1 MKVKDGIAIVGMACR
16 YPDAGSPAELWEN
29 VLARRRAFRR
39 VPPERLRLADYPDRR
54 AGDPDSLLLAEA
66 AVLDGWEFDRVRFRV
81 AGATFRATDLVHW
94 LALDVAAQALADAGF
109 PDAEGLPR
117 DMTGVLLGNTLTGE
131 FSRSHLMRLRWPY
144 VRRTLAASLAAEGW
158 DAAKTEGFLARLEPA
173 YKAPFPEPMEESLA
187 GGLSN
192 TIAGRIC
199 NHFDLHGGGYV
210 LDGACASSLL
220 AVANSCSSLVAGDLD
235 VALAGGVDLSLDPF
249 ELVGFSRTGALAQD
263 EMRVFD
269 ARSSGFFPGE
279 GCGFVVL
286 MREEDAA
293 RLGCRV
299 WAVIRGWGI
308 SSDGHGGISRPEPAG
323 QRMAL
328 GRAYRRAGFGMETV
342 GYFEGHG
349 TGTAVGDAA
358 ELAALSGARR
368 EAGAQAPLANTA
380 AMAVIGALKAN
391 IGHTKAAAG
400 VAGLIKA
407 ALAVHHQILPPNT
420 SCDEPHAELK
430 GSGAVLR
437 VLDQGEPWPAGRPL
451 RAAVSAMGF
460 GGINSHV
467 VLEATAEVAEVR
479 RRSLGRK
486 ERELLAS
493 WQDAELL
500 LLAGPNAAAL
510 AGQAEQLAV
519 VAARASRAELADLAA
534 ELRRRLVAG
543 AARAAVV
550 AAKPAEAAEGLRR
563 LAGWL
568 RQGETSRLDLRHGVF
583 LGAGRQERRI
593 GFLFPGQGSPS
604 HLVGGLLRRRF
615 EELETIYGPAG
626 LAPPAYA
633 VDAIDPANTAVAQPA
648 ILAHTLAG
656 LQLLDRLGLRA
667 AVAVGHSLGEIA
679 ALHWGGAFDAAAAL
693 GLARARGQAMA
704 DLPGDTGVTGAMA
717 SLGADPAV
725 VEAILAAGGPPGVA
739 RAVIAA
745 YNGPR
750 RTVISGPA
758 AAVDAAA
765 ERARDRGLAVTRLR
779 VSHAFHSPLVAGA
792 APRLAAELDALA
804 LRPLSRPVASTVT
817 GGWLAPGDDLRELL
831 LSQLTSPVRFTDA
844 LAAAAERVDLWIE
857 VGPGRALSELAGEA
871 LAAAASPVPVIAL
884 DAGGPSIAGLLKAAG
899 AAFALGTP
907 LDTAVLFE
915 GRFTRPFD
923 PDRVPKFLIN
933 PCELAPVPS
942 EDAAALPVRIEPNV
956 PVSQL
961 SPVSSHPDPPL
972 PQGVPAS
979 ALDLVRL
986 LVAERAELPA
996 EAVRDDS
1003 RLLSDLHLNSISV
1016 GQLVVE
1022 ASRRL
1027 GLRPPVSPTDYAR
1040 STVAEVAEILEQQVA
1055 QGDGA
1060 GPEAAPPGVD
1070 SWVRAFTV
1078 GLVPRE
1084 RPRDR
1089 SVAADEAP
1097 GNWTII
1103 APEGH
1108 PLAAAL
1114 AGRLPGD
1121 GVALLMPIEV
1131 ERCHAGLLLEGA
1143 HAVLAAPPTVRVLL
1157 VHQGG
1162 VGGAFA
1168 RTLRLEIPAATACIV
1183 RVPFAH
1189 PQAVDW
1195 AAAEMLAA
1203 ITGGGSFAE
1212 SHYDETGRRSVP
1224 MLRLLEPVP
1233 PGPLPLGPEDV
1244 LLVTGGGKGIAA
1256 ECALDLA
1263 KASGA
1268 RLALFGR
1275 SRPESDAEL
1284 AANLERMAAAGVRA
1298 LYLSADVADPVAVF
1312 TAVGRVQAE
1321 LGPVTAFLHGA
1332 GANSPRRIADLDEEA
1347 LTRTLAPKVAGF
1359 FHVLAAID
1367 PGRLRL
1373 LVTFGSII
1381 ARSGLAGEA
1390 DYAVANEWLARG
1402 TENIAR
1408 ELPNCRCLA
1417 LEWSV
1422 WSGTGMGERLGT
1434 LESLRAQGISAIPAE
1449 TGLAMLRQLICR
1461 PRILDGTNGT
1471 ADPVSVVVTGRFG
1484 EPPTLEVE
1492 RPELPLLRYLEK
1504 VRVHVPGVELVVDS
1518 EISADTDPHLADHV
1532 FHGEPLFAAVLGM
1545 EAMAQAAMAVLGKT
1559 GLGRTATNEIPVFEN
1574 VVFQRPVAV
1583 PPGRSTTI
1591 RVAALVREPGVV
1603 EVVLRD
1609 ASTGFAADHFR
1620 AVCRFGPGP
1629 SGTNEPAP
1637 SLLAA
1642 FRGEARLSFEPA
1654 SDLYGGVLFHQ
1665 GRFRR
1670 VEGYRRLRAT
1680 ECLADISPDGST
1692 VWFGRYLPDRL
1703 ILGDPG
1709 ARDAAIHGIQACIP
1723 HATLLPTGVD
1733 RVMTLGL
1740 AADVPLVLAARE
1752 RSRHGD
1758 DFVYDLE
1765 LVDAQ
1770 GRLRERWEGL
1780 RLKAVDRIAPPESWT
1795 AALLGPHVERRLQ
1808 EILPGSGVRVSV
1820 SSSAP
1825 NGHEGSRNAVFSLLG
1840 AGESSHR
1847 PDGKPEADG
1856 GQVSISHAGS
1866 LMLAV
1871 ARDGRIGCDLEPVAA
1886 RPEEVWRG
1894 LLGPDRFQLAE
1905 LIARERGESRDAA
1918 ATRVWAAAE
1927 SLAKAG
1933 VPHGA
1938 PLTLE
1943 SGGNDR
1949 VGDGWLL
1956 LRSGTLSIG
1965 TLLTAVRELAGP
1977 AALAV
1982 LVDSGDANGPG
1993 EIPV

>member
-1 MKVKDGIAIVGMACR
+1 MGEGIAGTAGIAIVGMACR
-16 YPDAGSPAELWEN
+16 YPDAASPAELWEN

-54 AGDPDSLLLAEA
+54 PGDPDSLHLAEA

-81 AGATFRATDLVHW
+81 AGTTFRATDLAHW

-144 VRRTLAASLAAEGW
+144 VRRTLASSLAAEGW
-158 DAAKTEGFLARLEPA
+158 DETRIEGFLARLEPA

-187 GGLSN
+187 GGLAN

-220 AVANSCSSLVAGDLD
+220 AVANACSSLIAGDLD

-249 ELVGFSRTGALAQD
+249 ELVGFSRAGALAQD

-269 ARSSGFFPGE
+269 ARSSGFVPGE

-286 MREEDAA
+286 MREADAV

-308 SSDGHGGISRPEPAG
+308 SSDGHGGISRPEAAG
-323 QRMAL
+323 QQIAL
-328 GRAYRRAGFGMETV
+328 ARAYRRAGFGMETV

-358 ELAALSGARR
+358 ELAALSASRR
-368 EAGAQAPLANTA
+368 EAGGGSGVLGVLPA
-380 AMAVIGALKAN
+380 IGALKAN

-407 ALAVHHQILPPNT
+407 VLAVHHQVLPPNT
-420 SCDEPHAELK
+420 GCDEPHAQLQ
-430 GSGAVLR
+430 GADAALR
-437 VLDQGEPWPAGRPL
+437 VLDQGEPWPAGLPL

-467 VLEATAEVAEVR
+467 VLEGNPETAEVR
-479 RRSLGRK
+479 RGALGRR
-486 ERELLAS
+486 ECELLSS

-500 LLAGPNAAAL
+500 LLAAGDAPAL
-510 AGQAEQLAV
+510 AAQAERLAV
-519 VAARASRAELADLAA
+519 VAARASRAEIADLAA
-534 ELRRRLVAG
+534 ELRQRLVPG

-550 AAKPAEAAEGLRR
+550 AAKPTEAADGLRR

-583 LGAGRQERRI
+583 LGVGRQARRI

-604 HLVGGLLRRRF
+604 HLGGGILRRRF
-615 EELETIYGPAG
+615 EELEAVYGPAG
-626 LAPPAYA
+626 LDSPSDA
-633 VDAIDPANTAVAQPA
+633 VDASNTAVAQPA
-648 ILAHTLAG
+648 ILAHSLAG
-656 LQLLDRLGLRA
+656 LRLLDRLGLRA

-679 ALHWGGAFDAAAAL
+679 ALHWAGAFDAGAAL
-693 GLARARGQAMA
+693 RLARVRGQAMA
-704 DLPGDTGVTGAMA
+704 ELSGETGAMA
-717 SLGADPAV
+717 SFAADPAV
-725 VEAILAAGGPPGVA
+725 VEAILAAGAPGA
-739 RAVIAA
+739 DRAVIAA

-750 RTVISGPA
+750 RTVISGSA
-758 AAVDAAA
+758 AAVEAAA
-765 ERARDRGLAVTRLR
+765 ERARDRDLAVTRLR

-804 LRPLSRPVASTVT
+804 PRPLARPVASTVT
-817 GGWLAPGDDLRELL
+817 GGWLAADQDLRELL
-831 LSQLTSPVRFTDA
+831 LSQLTSPVCFTAA
-844 LAAAAERVDLWIE
+844 LAAAAEQVDLWIE

-871 LAAAASPVPVIAL
+871 LAASHVAPVIPL

-907 LDTAVLFE
+907 LDTEVLFA

-923 PDRVPKFLIN
+923 PDRTPKFLIN
-933 PCELAPVPS
+933 PCELAPLPAIEIGEIPARVEPVAP
-942 EDAAALPVRIEPNV
+942 AAQVTNH
-956 PVSQL
+956 Q
-961 SPVSSHPDPPL
+961 PDPPL
-972 PQGVPAS
+972 PSLIPAS
-979 ALDLVRL
+979 ALDVVRL

-1027 GLRPPVSPTDYAR
+1027 GLRPPASPTDYAR
-1040 STVAEVAEILEQQVA
+1040 ATVGEVAEILAQQAA

-1060 GPEAAPPGVD
+1060 GAEAAPPGVD

-1084 RPRDR
+1084 RARGR
-1089 SVAADEAP
+1089 GTAVDEAP
-1097 GNWTII
+1097 GCWTIL

-1121 GVALLMPIEV
+1121 GVALLMPIEI

-1143 HAVLAAPPTVRVLL
+1143 QAVLAAPPNVRVLL

-1168 RTLRLEIPAATACIV
+1168 RTLRLEIPTSTACIV
-1183 RVPFAH
+1183 RVPFGH
-1189 PQAVDW
+1189 PEAVDW
-1195 AAAEMLAA
+1195 AVAEMLATIA
-1203 ITGGGSFAE
+1203 GGTSFAE
-1212 SHYDETGRRSVP
+1212 THYDDAGRRSVP
-1224 MLRLLEPVP
+1224 MLRLLEPVA

-1268 RLALFGR
+1268 RLALLGR
-1275 SRPESDAEL
+1275 SVPESDGEL
-1284 AANLERMAAAGVRA
+1284 AANLERMAAAGVQA
-1298 LYLSADVADPVAVF
+1298 LYIPADVADPVAVF
-1312 TAVGRVQAE
+1312 MAVGRVQEE

-1332 GANSPRRIADLDEEA
+1332 GANKPQRLADLDEEA
-1347 LTRTLAPKVAGF
+1347 LMRTLAPKVAGF

-1381 ARSGLAGEA
+1381 ARIGLAGEA

-1402 TENIAR
+1402 TERVAR
-1408 ELPNCRCLA
+1408 DLPQCRCLA
-1417 LEWSV
+1417 VEWSV

-1434 LESLRAQGISAIPAE
+1434 LESLRAQGIAAIPAE
-1449 TGLAMLRQLICR
+1449 TGLAMLRELIRR
-1461 PRILDGTNGT
+1461 PRSTEAGD
-1471 ADPVSVVVTGRFG
+1471 DPVAVVVTGRFG

-1492 RPELPLLRYLEK
+1492 RPDLPLLRYLEK
-1504 VRVHVPGVELVVDS
+1504 VRVYVPGVELVVDS
-1518 EISADTDPHLADHV
+1518 EVSADTDPHLADHV

-1545 EAMAQAAMAVLGKT
+1545 EAMAQAALAVLGKT
-1559 GLGRTATNEIPVFEN
+1559 AADELPTFED

-1591 RVAALVREPGVV
+1591 RVAALVRGPGVV

-1620 AVCRFGPGP
+1620 VVCRFEPARAA
-1629 SGTNEPAP
+1629 EPAP

-1642 FRGEARLSFEPA
+1642 FRGEARLAFEPA

-1692 VWFGRYLPDRL
+1692 VWFGRYLPGRL
-1703 ILGDPG
+1703 VLGDPG

-1733 RVMTLGL
+1733 RVVTRGL
-1740 AADVPLVLAARE
+1740 AADVPLLLAARE

-1765 LVDAQ
+1765 LVDAK

-1808 EILPGSGVRVSV
+1808 EMFPGSGVRV
-1820 SSSAP
+1820 ALATD
-1825 NGHEGSRNAVFSLLG
+1825 GHPDSRSAVFGLLG
-1840 AGESSHR
+1840 AADARHR
-1847 PDGKPEADG
+1847 PDGKPETAG
-1856 GQVSISHAGS
+1856 GEVSVSHAGS

-1871 ARDGRIGCDLEPVAA
+1871 AREGRIGCDLEPVAA

-1943 SGGNDR
+1943 AGGE
-1949 VGDGWLL
+1949 DGWLF
-1956 LRSGTLSIG
+1956 LRSGALSIG
-1965 TLLTAVRELAGP
+1965 SLVAPVRELAGP

-1982 LVDSGDANGPG
+1982 LVDPG

>member
-1 MKVKDGIAIVGMACR
+1 MGEGIAGIAIVGMACR

-39 VPPERLRLADYPDRR
+39 VPPERLRVADYPDRR
-54 AGDPDSLLLAEA
+54 PGDPDSLHLAEA
-66 AVLDGWEFDRVRFRV
+66 AVLDGWDFDRVRFRV
-81 AGATFRATDLVHW
+81 AGPTFRATDLVHW

-131 FSRSHLMRLRWPY
+131 FSRSHQMRLRWPY
-144 VRRTLAASLAAEGW
+144 VRRTLAASLAGEGW
-158 DAAKTEGFLARLEPA
+158 DGPQVEDFLARLEPA

-199 NHFDLHGGGYV
+199 NHFDLHGGGYT

-220 AVANSCSSLVAGDLD
+220 AVANACSSLVAGDLD

-249 ELVGFSRTGALAQD
+249 ELVGFSRAGALAQD

-269 ARSSGFFPGE
+269 ARSSGFLPGE

-286 MREEDAA
+286 MRETDAA
-293 RLGCRV
+293 SLGCRV

-308 SSDGHGGISRPEPAG
+308 SSDGHGGISRPEPLG
-323 QRMAL
+323 QQIAL
-328 GRAYRRAGFGMETV
+328 ARAYRRAGFGIDTV
-342 GYFEGHG
+342 AYFEGHG
-349 TGTAVGDAA
+349 TGTTVGDAA
-358 ELAALSGARR
+358 ELTALSAARR
-368 EAGAQAPLANTA
+368 EASPQAPVATLAPIA
-380 AMAVIGALKAN
+380 AIGALKAN

-407 ALAVHHQILPPNT
+407 TLAVHHQILPPNT
-420 SCDEPHAELK
+420 GCDEPHAELQ
-430 GSGAVLR
+430 GAAAMLR
-437 VLDQGEPWPAGRPL
+437 VLDHGEPWPAGQPL

-460 GGINSHV
+460 GGINSHL
-467 VLEATAEVAEVR
+467 VLEGTAEVR
-479 RRSLGRK
+479 RQSLGPQ

-493 WQDAELL
+493 WQDADLL
-500 LLAGPNAAAL
+500 LLAAPDAAAL
-510 AGQAEQLAV
+510 AEQAERLAV
-519 VAARASRAELADLAA
+519 VTARSSRAELADLAA
-534 ELRRRLVAG
+534 ELRRRLVPG

-550 AAKPAEAAEGLRR
+550 AAKPADAADGLRR

-568 RQGETSRLDLRHGVF
+568 RQGETSRLDVRHGVF
-583 LGAGRQERRI
+583 LGVGRHGPGGPRI

-604 HLVGGLLRRRF
+604 HLGGGILRRRF
-615 EELETIYGPAG
+615 EELDAVYGPAG
-626 LAPPAYA
+626 LEREADA
-633 VDAIDPANTAVAQPA
+633 VDATHTAVAQPA
-648 ILAHTLAG
+648 ILAHSLAG
-656 LQLLDRLGLRA
+656 LWLLDRLGLRA

-679 ALHWGGAFDAAAAL
+679 ALHWAGAFDAGAAL
-693 GLARARGQAMA
+693 RLARVRGEAMA
-704 DLPGDTGVTGAMA
+704 DLPGETGAMA

-725 VEAILAAGGPPGVA
+725 VEAILAAGGSGG
-739 RAVIAA
+739 AVVAA

-750 RTVISGPA
+750 RTVISGSV
-758 AAVDAAA
+758 AAVEAAA
-765 ERARDRGLAVTRLR
+765 ERARDRDVTVTRLR
-779 VSHAFHSPLVAGA
+779 VSHAFHSPLMTGA
-792 APRLAAELDALA
+792 APRLAAELDAVAPRSLA
-804 LRPLSRPVASTVT
+804 KAVASTVT
-817 GGWLAPGDDLRELL
+817 GGWLAADADLRALL
-831 LSQLTSPVRFTDA
+831 ISQLTSPVRFAEA
-844 LAAAAERVDLWIE
+844 LATAEDGVDLWIE

-871 LAAAASPVPVIAL
+871 LPAAPVIAM
-884 DAGGPSIAGLLKAAG
+884 DAGGPSVAGLLKAAG

-907 LDTAVLFE
+907 LDMAVLFE

-942 EDAAALPVRIEPNV
+942 EDSVESVGSVRSVGSSEEAPAAAVAH
-956 PVSQL
+956 
-961 SPVSSHPDPPL
+961 HPDPAL
-972 PQGVPAS
+972 PAS

-1027 GLRPPVSPTDYAR
+1027 GLRPPASPTDFAR
-1040 STVAEVAEILEQQVA
+1040 ATVAEVAEILEQQA
-1055 QGDGA
+1055 LQGDGA
-1060 GPEAAPPGVD
+1060 GAEAAPPGVD

-1078 GLVPRE
+1078 ELAPRH
-1084 RPRDR
+1084 RPRDPR
-1089 SVAADEAP
+1089 GSAAVDEAP

-1108 PLAAAL
+1108 PLAAAI

-1121 GVALLMPIEV
+1121 GVALLMPIEI

-1168 RTLRLEIPAATACIV
+1168 RTLRLEIPTATACIV
-1183 RVPFAH
+1183 RVPFDH
-1189 PQAVDW
+1189 PEAVDW
-1195 AAAEMLAA
+1195 AVAEMLATISA
-1203 ITGGGSFAE
+1203 GGSFAE
-1212 SHYDETGRRSVP
+1212 SHYDDAGRRSVP
-1224 MLRLLEPVP
+1224 VLRLLEPAP

-1263 KASGA
+1263 KVSGA
-1268 RLALFGR
+1268 RLALLGR
-1275 SRPESDAEL
+1275 SAPESDAEL

-1298 LYLSADVADPVAVF
+1298 LYLSTDVADPVAVF
-1312 TAVGRVQAE
+1312 MAVARVQEE
-1321 LGPVTAFLHGA
+1321 LGPVTAVLHGA
-1332 GANSPRRIADLDEEA
+1332 GANAPRRLADLDEEA
-1347 LTRTLAPKVAGF
+1347 LMRTLAPKVAGF

-1381 ARSGLAGEA
+1381 ARIGLAGEA
-1390 DYAVANEWLARG
+1390 DYAVANEWLARA
-1402 TENIAR
+1402 TERIAR
-1408 ELPNCRCLA
+1408 DLPACRCLA

-1449 TGLAMLRQLICR
+1449 TGLAMLRELICR
-1461 PRILDGTNGT
+1461 PRSADGS

-1532 FHGEPLFAAVLGM
+1532 FHGEPLFAAVLGL

-1559 GLGRTATNEIPVFEN
+1559 GSEEIPVFEDA
-1574 VVFQRPVAV
+1574 VFQRPVAV

-1591 RVAALVREPGVV
+1591 RVAALVRGPGMV

-1620 AVCRFGPGP
+1620 AVCRFDR
-1629 SGTNEPAP
+1629 SAEIDTAP
-1637 SLLAA
+1637 QLLAA
-1642 FRGEARLSFEPA
+1642 FRGDARLAFDPA

-1670 VEGYRRLRAT
+1670 VEGYRRLKAT

-1692 VWFGRYLPDRL
+1692 AWFGRYLPDRL

-1733 RVMTLGL
+1733 RVVTLGL
-1740 AADVPLVLAARE
+1740 AADAPLVLAARE

-1765 LVDAQ
+1765 LVDAE

-1808 EILPGSGVRVSV
+1808 EILPGAGVRVSL
-1820 SSSAP
+1820 AP
-1825 NGHEGSRNAVFSLLG
+1825 NGHEGSRSAVFGLIG
-1840 AGESSHR
+1840 AGEPRHR
-1847 PDGKPEADG
+1847 QDGKPEATN
-1856 GQVSISHAGS
+1856 GQVSVSHAGS
-1866 LMLAV
+1866 LLLAV
-1871 ARDGRIGCDLEPVAA
+1871 ARDGCVGCDLEPVAA

-1894 LLGPDRFQLAE
+1894 LLGPDRFLLAE

-1943 SGGNDR
+1943 SGGE
-1949 VGDGWLL
+1949 DGWLL
-1956 LRSGTLSIG
+1956 LRSGALSIG
-1965 TLLTAVRELAGP
+1965 SLLAPVRELAGP

-1982 LVDSGDANGPG
+1982 LIDPG

>member
-1 MKVKDGIAIVGMACR
+1 MKVEAGIAGIAIIGMACR

-39 VPPERLRLADYPDRR
+39 VPPERLRVADYPDRR
-54 AGDPDSLLLAEA
+54 PGDPDSLHLAEA

-81 AGATFRATDLVHW
+81 AGNTFRATDLAHW

-144 VRRTLAASLAAEGW
+144 VRRTLAASLAGEGW
-158 DAAKTEGFLARLEPA
+158 DESKVEDFLARLEPA

-187 GGLSN
+187 GGLAN

-199 NHFDLHGGGYV
+199 NHYDLHGGGYV

-220 AVANSCSSLVAGDLD
+220 AVANACSSLVAGDLD

-249 ELVGFSRTGALAQD
+249 ELVGFSRAGALAQD

-269 ARSSGFFPGE
+269 ARSAGFLPGE

-286 MREEDAA
+286 MREADAA

-308 SSDGHGGISRPEPAG
+308 SSDGNGGISRPEPAG
-323 QRMAL
+323 QQMAL
-328 GRAYRRAGFGMETV
+328 ARAYRRAGFGMDTV
-342 GYFEGHG
+342 AYFEGHG
-349 TGTAVGDAA
+349 TGTSVGDAA
-358 ELAALSGARR
+358 ELAALSAARR
-368 EAGAQAPLANTA
+368 EASAQAPPATVA
-380 AMAVIGALKAN
+380 AIGALKAN

-407 ALAVHHQILPPNT
+407 TLAVHHQILPPNT
-420 SCDEPHAELK
+420 GCDEPHAELQ
-430 GSGAVLR
+430 GDGAVLR
-437 VLDQGEPWPAGRPL
+437 VLDQGEPWPAGQPL

-467 VLEATAEVAEVR
+467 VLEGTAETTEVR
-479 RRSLGRK
+479 RSSLGRR

-500 LLAGPNAAAL
+500 LLSAADAAAL
-510 AGQAEQLAV
+510 AGQAEFLAG

-534 ELRRRLVAG
+534 ELRQRLVVG

-550 AAKPAEAAEGLRR
+550 AGKPAEAADGLRR

-568 RQGETSRLDLRHGVF
+568 RQGETSRLDLRHGIF
-583 LGAGRQERRI
+583 LGVGRQERRI

-604 HLVGGLLRRRF
+604 HLGGGLLRRRF
-615 EELETIYGPAG
+615 EELEAVYGPAG
-626 LAPPAYA
+626 L
-633 VDAIDPANTAVAQPA
+633 DAAGSLDPANTAVAQPA
-648 ILAHTLAG
+648 ILAHSLAG
-656 LQLLDRLGLRA
+656 LWLLDRLGLRA
-667 AVAVGHSLGEIA
+667 AVALGHSLGEIA
-679 ALHWGGAFDAAAAL
+679 ALHWAGAFDAAAAL
-693 GLARARGQAMA
+693 RLARARGQAMA
-704 DLPGDTGVTGAMA
+704 DLPGDIGTMA

-725 VEAILAAGGPPGVA
+725 AEAILAAGGPPGAVSA
-739 RAVIAA
+739 EGAVIAA

-792 APRLAAELDALA
+792 APRLAAALDALA
-804 LRPLSRPVASTVT
+804 PRPLARPVASTVT
-817 GGWLAPGDDLRELL
+817 GGWLAADADLRELL
-831 LSQLTSPVRFTDA
+831 LSQLTSPVRFTEA
-844 LAAAAERVDLWIE
+844 LATAAPRVDLWLE

-871 LAAAASPVPVIAL
+871 LTAASAAPVIAI

-907 LDTAVLFE
+907 LDTAVLFA

-933 PCELAPVPS
+933 PCELAPLPS
-942 EDAAALPVRIEPNV
+942 EAIESVGSVGSVRSVGSIEQEAPAAAVAH
-956 PVSQL
+956 
-961 SPVSSHPDPPL
+961 HPDPAL
-972 PQGVPAS
+972 PAN
-979 ALDLVRL
+979 ARDLVRL

-1027 GLRPPVSPTDYAR
+1027 GLRPPASPTDYAR
-1040 STVAEVAEILEQQVA
+1040 ATVAEVAEILEQQA
-1055 QGDGA
+1055 TQGDGA
-1060 GPEAAPPGVD
+1060 GAEAAPPGVD

-1078 GLVPRE
+1078 ELVPRH
-1084 RPRDR
+1084 RPRGR
-1089 SVAADEAP
+1089 SAAVDEVP

-1168 RTLRLEIPAATACIV
+1168 RTLRLEIPTATACIV

-1189 PQAVDW
+1189 PEAVDW
-1195 AAAEMLAA
+1195 AVAEMLAT
-1203 ITGGGSFAE
+1203 ISGGGGFAE
-1212 SHYDETGRRSVP
+1212 SHYDEAGRRSVP
-1224 MLRLLEPVP
+1224 MLRLLEPAP
-1233 PGPLPLGPEDV
+1233 PGPLPLTAEDV

-1268 RLALFGR
+1268 RLALLGR
-1275 SRPESDAEL
+1275 SSPESDAEL

-1312 TAVGRVQAE
+1312 EAAARVQAE
-1321 LGPVTAFLHGA
+1321 LGPVTAVLHGA
-1332 GANSPRRIADLDEEA
+1332 GANSPRRLADLDEEA

-1381 ARSGLAGEA
+1381 ARIGLAGEA

-1422 WSGTGMGERLGT
+1422 WSGAGMGERLGT

-1449 TGLAMLRQLICR
+1449 TGLAMLRELISR
-1461 PRILDGTNGT
+1461 PRSTDGV

-1545 EAMAQAAMAVLGKT
+1545 EAMAQAALAV
-1559 GLGRTATNEIPVFEN
+1559 LGRTATDDIPVFED

-1583 PPGRSTTI
+1583 PPGKTTTI
-1591 RVAALVREPGVV
+1591 RVAALVREPGPSAIV

-1620 AVCRFGPGP
+1620 AVCRFGFDP
-1629 SGTNEPAP
+1629 SRTNEPAP

-1642 FRGEARLSFEPA
+1642 FRGESRLAFDPA

-1670 VEGYRRLRAT
+1670 VQGYRRLRAT
-1680 ECLADISPDGST
+1680 ECLADISPDGFT
-1692 VWFGRYLPDRL
+1692 AWFGRYLPDRL

-1733 RVMTLGL
+1733 RVVTLGL

-1765 LVDAQ
+1765 LVDAE

-1808 EILPGSGVRVSV
+1808 EILPGSGVRVSL
-1820 SSSAP
+1820 AP
-1825 NGHEGSRNAVFSLLG
+1825 NSQEGSRNAVFSLMG
-1840 AGESSHR
+1840 AGEPRHR
-1847 PDGKPEADG
+1847 PDGKPEADH
-1856 GQVSISHAGS
+1856 GQVSVSHAGS
-1866 LMLAV
+1866 LVLAV
-1871 ARDGRIGCDLEPVAA
+1871 ARDARDGRIGCDLEPVAA

-1943 SGGNDR
+1943 SGDDNDGA
-1949 VGDGWLL
+1949 GDGWLL
-1956 LRSGTLSIG
+1956 LRSGALSIG
-1965 TLLTAVRELAGP
+1965 SLLAPVRELAGP

-1982 LVDSGDANGPG
+1982 LVDSRDPG

>member
-1 MKVKDGIAIVGMACR
+1 MGDGIAIVGMACR
-16 YPDAGSPAELWEN
+16 YPDAASPAELWEN

-54 AGDPDSLLLAEA
+54 AGDPDSLLVAEA

-131 FSRSHLMRLRWPY
+131 FSRSQLMRLRWPY

-158 DAAKTEGFLARLEPA
+158 DAAKAEGFLSRLEPV

-220 AVANSCSSLVAGDLD
+220 AVANACSSLVAGDLD

-249 ELVGFSRTGALAQD
+249 ELVGFSRTGALAQE

-269 ARSSGFFPGE
+269 SRSSGFFPGE

-299 WAVIRGWGI
+299 WAVIRGWGL
-308 SSDGHGGISRPEPAG
+308 SSDGHGGISRPEAAG

-368 EAGAQAPLANTA
+368 EAGSQGPLANL
-380 AMAVIGALKAN
+380 AVVGALKAN

-420 SCDEPHAELK
+420 GCDEPHAELK
-430 GSGAVLR
+430 GDGAVLR
-437 VLDQGEPWPAGRPL
+437 ILDQGEPWPAGRPL

-467 VLEATAEVAEVR
+467 VLEGTAEAAGAR
-479 RRSLGRK
+479 RRSLSRQ

-500 LLAGPNAAAL
+500 LLAAPDAAAL
-510 AGQAEQLAV
+510 AGQAERLAV

-534 ELRRRLVAG
+534 ELRRRLVPG
-543 AARAAVV
+543 AARASVV
-550 AAKPAEAAEGLRR
+550 AAKPAEAADRLRR

-583 LGAGRQERRI
+583 LGVGRQERRI

-604 HLVGGLLRRRF
+604 HLGGGIFGGIFRRRF
-615 EELETIYGPAG
+615 EELEGIYGPAG
-626 LAPPAYA
+626 LDAPEDS
-633 VDAIDPANTAVAQPA
+633 VDASHTAVAQPA

-656 LQLLDRLGLRA
+656 LWLLDRLGLRA

-679 ALHWGGAFDAAAAL
+679 ALHWAGAFDAGAAL
-693 GLARARGQAMA
+693 SLARARGQAMA
-704 DLPGDTGVTGAMA
+704 ELPGDAGVTGAMA
-717 SLGADPAV
+717 SVGADPAT
-725 VEAILAAGGPPGVA
+725 VEAILAADGPWG
-739 RAVIAA
+739 AVIAA

-765 ERARDRGLAVTRLR
+765 GRARDRGLAVTRLR
-779 VSHAFHSPLVAGA
+779 VSHAFHSPLVADA
-792 APRLAAELDALA
+792 APRLAAALDALA
-804 LRPLSRPVASTVT
+804 PRPLARAVASTVT
-817 GGWLAPGDDLRELL
+817 GGWLAPEADLRALL
-831 LSQLTSPVRFTDA
+831 ISQLTSPVRFTEA

-871 LAAAASPVPVIAL
+871 LAANASAVPVIAL
-884 DAGGPSIAGLLKAAG
+884 DAGGLSIAGLLKAAG

-923 PDRVPKFLIN
+923 PDRVPKFLVN

-942 EDAAALPVRIEPNV
+942 EGSFVLPVPAEPAV
-956 PVSQL
+956 AADPT
-961 SPVSSHPDPPL
+961 SPIPHHPDPPL
-972 PQGVPAS
+972 PSGIPAS
-979 ALDLVRL
+979 VLDLVRL

-1027 GLRPPVSPTDYAR
+1027 GLRPPASPTDYAR
-1040 STVAEVAEILEQQVA
+1040 ATVGEVAEILEQQAA
-1055 QGDGA
+1055 QGDGGGA
-1060 GPEAAPPGVD
+1060 EAAPPGVD

-1089 SVAADEAP
+1089 SAAAEEAP

-1143 HAVLAAPPTVRVLL
+1143 HAVLAAPPTVKVLL

-1168 RTLRLEIPAATACIV
+1168 RTLRLEIPTATACIV

-1195 AAAEMLAA
+1195 AVAEMLAA
-1203 ITGGGSFAE
+1203 ISGGSSFSE
-1212 SHYDETGRRSVP
+1212 SHYDDAGRRSVP
-1224 MLRLLEPVP
+1224 ALRLLEPVA

-1275 SRPESDAEL
+1275 SLPESDAEL

-1298 LYLSADVADPVAVF
+1298 LYLPADVADPVAVF

-1332 GANSPRRIADLDEEA
+1332 GANSPKRIADLDEEA

-1381 ARSGLAGEA
+1381 ARIGLAGEA

-1408 ELPNCRCLA
+1408 DLPGCRCLA

-1449 TGLAMLRQLICR
+1449 TGLAMLRELICR
-1461 PRILDGTNGT
+1461 PRMMAGVDGANGV
-1471 ADPVSVVVTGRFG
+1471 ADPVSVIVTGRFG

-1559 GLGRTATNEIPVFEN
+1559 AADELPVFED

-1591 RVAALVREPGVV
+1591 RVAALVRESGPAATV

-1620 AVCRFGPGP
+1620 AVCRFGADAFR
-1629 SGTNEPAP
+1629 TDEPAP

-1642 FRGEARLSFEPA
+1642 FRGAARLPFEPA

-1670 VEGYRRLRAT
+1670 VEGYRRLKAT

-1733 RVMTLGL
+1733 RVVTLGL
-1740 AADVPLVLAARE
+1740 AADVPLLLAARE

-1808 EILPGSGVRVSV
+1808 EILPGSAVRVSV
-1820 SSSAP
+1820 SA
-1825 NGHEGSRNAVFSLLG
+1825 NGHEGSRSSVFSLLG
-1840 AGESSHR
+1840 AGEPRHR
-1847 PDGKPEADG
+1847 PDGKPEAAG
-1856 GQVSISHAGS
+1856 GEVSISHAGS

-1871 ARDGRIGCDLEPVAA
+1871 ARDIHDGRIGCDLEPVAA

-1894 LLGPDRFQLAE
+1894 LLGPDRFELAE

-1943 SGGNDR
+1943 SGGDDR
-1949 VGDGWLL
+1949 GGGGDGWLI
-1956 LRSGTLSIG
+1956 LRSGALRIG
-1965 TLLTAVRELAGP
+1965 SLVAPVRELAGP

-1982 LVDSGDANGPG
+1982 LVEALETPA
-1993 EIPV
+1993 

>member
-1 MKVKDGIAIVGMACR
+1 MKDGIAIVGMACR

-54 AGDPDSLLLAEA
+54 PGDPDSLLLAEA

-131 FSRSHLMRLRWPY
+131 FSRSQLMRLRWPY

-158 DAAKTEGFLARLEPA
+158 DAAKAESFLARLEPA

-220 AVANSCSSLVAGDLD
+220 AVANACSSLVAGDLD

-299 WAVIRGWGI
+299 WAVIRGWGL
-308 SSDGHGGISRPEPAG
+308 SSDGHGGISRPEAAG

-368 EAGAQAPLANTA
+368 EAGVQEGPPANIA
-380 AMAVIGALKAN
+380 NVAVIGALKAN

-420 SCDEPHAELK
+420 GCDEPHAELK
-430 GSGAVLR
+430 GDGAVLR
-437 VLDQGEPWPAGRPL
+437 ILDQGEPWPAGQPL

-467 VLEATAEVAEVR
+467 VLEGTAEAAETR
-479 RRSLGRK
+479 RRSLSRQ
-486 ERELLAS
+486 ERQLLSS

-500 LLAGPNAAAL
+500 LLTGPNAADL
-510 AGQAEQLAV
+510 AGQAERLAA

-534 ELRRRLVAG
+534 ELRRRLVPG

-550 AAKPAEAAEGLRR
+550 AAKPTEAADGLRR

-583 LGAGRQERRI
+583 LGAGRRERRI

-604 HLVGGLLRRRF
+604 HLDGGLFGGILRRRF
-615 EELETIYGPAG
+615 EELEGIYGPAA
-626 LAPPAYA
+626 LDSPPDG
-633 VDAIDPANTAVAQPA
+633 VDASHTAVAQPA

-656 LQLLDRLGLRA
+656 LWLLDRLGLRA

-679 ALHWGGAFDAAAAL
+679 ALHWAGAFDAEAAL
-693 GLARARGQAMA
+693 SLARTRGQAMA
-704 DLPGDTGVTGAMA
+704 DLPEVTGAMA

-725 VEAILAAGGPPGVA
+725 VEEILAADGPWG
-739 RAVIAA
+739 AVIAA

-792 APRLAAELDALA
+792 APGLAAALDALA
-804 LRPLSRPVASTVT
+804 PRPLSRDVASTVT

-831 LSQLTSPVRFTDA
+831 LSQLTSPVRFTEA

-871 LAAAASPVPVIAL
+871 LVATATPVIPL

-923 PDRVPKFLIN
+923 PDRAPKFLIN

-942 EDAAALPVRIEPNV
+942 EEIESVGSVGSVGSFEQEAPAAAVAH
-956 PVSQL
+956 
-961 SPVSSHPDPPL
+961 HPDPVL
-972 PQGVPAS
+972 PAS
-979 ALDLVRL
+979 ALDLVRR

-1027 GLRPPVSPTDYAR
+1027 GLRPPASPTDYAR
-1040 STVAEVAEILEQQVA
+1040 ATVGEVAEILEQQAA

-1078 GLVPRE
+1078 GLVPRD

-1089 SVAADEAP
+1089 SAAADEAP

-1168 RTLRLEIPAATACIV
+1168 RTLRLEIPTATACIV

-1189 PQAVDW
+1189 PRAVDW
-1195 AAAEMLAA
+1195 AVGEMLAS
-1203 ITGGGSFAE
+1203 ISGGGSFSE
-1212 SHYDETGRRSVP
+1212 SHYDEAGRRSVP
-1224 MLRLLEPVP
+1224 MLRLLEPVA

-1275 SRPESDAEL
+1275 SAPESDAEL

-1381 ARSGLAGEA
+1381 ARIGLAGEA

-1408 ELPNCRCLA
+1408 ELPDCRCLA

-1449 TGLAMLRQLICR
+1449 TGLAMLRELIRR
-1461 PRILDGTNGT
+1461 PRIMDGVDGANGV
-1471 ADPVSVVVTGRFG
+1471 ADPVAVVVTGRFG

-1545 EAMAQAAMAVLGKT
+1545 EAMAQAALAVLGKT
-1559 GLGRTATNEIPVFEN
+1559 GTDDIPVFED

-1583 PPGRSTTI
+1583 PPGHSTTI
-1591 RVAALVREPGVV
+1591 RVAALVREPGPSAVV

-1620 AVCRFGPGP
+1620 AVCRFGAVPA
-1629 SGTNEPAP
+1629 GTDEPAP

-1642 FRGEARLSFEPA
+1642 FRGEARLSFEPEK
-1654 SDLYGGVLFHQ
+1654 DLYGGVLFHQ

-1692 VWFGRYLPDRL
+1692 AWFGRYLPDRL

-1733 RVMTLGL
+1733 RVVTLGL
-1740 AADVPLVLAARE
+1740 AADVPLMLAARE

-1765 LVDAQ
+1765 LVDAE

-1795 AALLGPHVERRLQ
+1795 ATLLSPHVERRLQ
-1808 EILPGSGVRVSV
+1808 EILPGSGVRVSL
-1820 SSSAP
+1820 SP
-1825 NGHEGSRNAVFSLLG
+1825 NGQEGSRKAVFSLLG

-1847 PDGKPEADG
+1847 PDGKPEAAG
-1856 GQVSISHAGS
+1856 GQVSVSHAGS

-1871 ARDGRIGCDLEPVAA
+1871 ARNAPGVRIGCDLEPVEA
-1886 RPEEVWRG
+1886 RPEEIWRG
-1894 LLGPDRFQLAE
+1894 LLGPDRFLLAE

-1943 SGGNDR
+1943 SGGSRPTD
-1949 VGDGWLL
+1949 GDGWLI
-1956 LRSGTLSIG
+1956 LRSGDLRIG
-1965 TLLTAVRELAGP
+1965 SLVAPVRELAGP

-1982 LVDSGDANGPG
+1982 LIDPGDLGVPAETPA
-1993 EIPV
+1993 